1 MAEEEEEGEY
11 KFEWREKVEKRRA
24 WNICFVEL
32 SVEYFAFS

>member
-11 KFEWREKVEKRRA
+11 EFEWREKVKKRA